1 MTHPLFL
8 PAHPPCTLWPVPKL
22 QLYSNLKQSFE
33 EEDYLSKVKF
43 YKYRSAITKFR
54 ISAHPFPIETGRWKS
69 IERDKRI
76 CIGNQ
81 LGDEKHYI
89 FHCIHIEL
97 VKARMNFSKV
107 ASINRSR
114 SSLTMIM
121 NNILNCI
128 TETTPSEVGKFLNNL
143 ITLFDEH
150 SNWVT
155 QNKPLALLD
164 SIYFNRFSSIVSSL
178 FLSLVALCAS
188 TLNQSL

>member
-1 MTHPLFL
+1 MIKIDVKDQ
-8 PAHPPCTLWPVPKL
+8 TLTTVDQHVVISTLKETLESRFVNDFFTVMKDSNKL

-69 IERDKRI
+69 IEKDKRI
-76 CIGNQ
+76 CTICTGNQ

-89 FHCIHIEL
+89 FHCTHIEL
-97 VKARMNFSKV
+97 VKARMNFSKL

-128 TETTPSEVGKFLNNL
+128 TETRPNEVGKFLNNL
-143 ITLFDEH
+143 ITLFDDH
-150 SNWVT
+150 ST
-155 QNKPLALLD
+155 
-164 SIYFNRFSSIVSSL
+164 
-178 FLSLVALCAS
+178 
-188 TLNQSL
+188 